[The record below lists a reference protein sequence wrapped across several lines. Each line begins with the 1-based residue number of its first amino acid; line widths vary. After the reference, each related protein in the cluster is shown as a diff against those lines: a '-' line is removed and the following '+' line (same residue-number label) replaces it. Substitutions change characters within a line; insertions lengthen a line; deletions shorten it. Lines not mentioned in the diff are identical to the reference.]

1 MDTRIQEDGERKSY
15 KTLNSLDLSFLYGKM
30 EVTEC
35 NIWEAEK

>member
-1 MDTRIQEDGERKSY
+1 MNTWILEGGEGKSH

-35 NIWEAEK
+35 NMWEAEK